1 MHEFSLLSRLR
12 RVVAYSDLRNL
23 LGDLTRRCTLGI
35 LFVAPSRCARP
46 EPAAP
51 CVLVIMVA
59 LTASV
64 RMKREDRRENDSRLR
79 ILLAKTRF
87 PHATSQLN
95 VHHWRAMLHHHDIRS
110 MGDRLSTARDLCIAS
125 NYDKGIGL
133 YQDVL
138 TQLKPAIKRVSQARE
153 RQDWLQ
159 VQSDLESEL
168 GAMMDYAEALH
179 SLKLNAPGQ
188 NGRRPR
194 SSTPSDRPKSGDRW
208 QIVDGKREHDQP
220 DREVWAPP
228 SPDSGR
234 GGRRG
239 VAPNWADKQKNN
251 NNGRVKATPPA
262 RLANRAEKGNYVDNR
277 KQPAAVNGRGGPTP
291 RKAPTGQQVTPSKDK
306 VKKTPDG
313 EKPKYSE
320 LARENGWCDVELI
333 EGIER
338 DIVDTGPKI
347 TFDDIA
353 GLEHTKELL
362 QEAVMLPQIAPHL
375 FKDGRLKPCN
385 GVLMFG
391 PPGTGKTLLAK
402 AVANVCN
409 STFFNVSASTLAS
422 KYRGES
428 EKMVRILFEMARYYS
443 PAIIFMD
450 EIDAI
455 AGARGGAEEHES
467 SRRVKTELLVQ
478 INGVGSGEKSDVEN
492 NRVMVLAATNL
503 PWQIDEAMRRRLTKR
518 VYIPLPDIHG
528 RRALFNLNLK
538 RVDVAPDVDYD
549 RLATQTE
556 GYSGDDICGVCETAK
571 MFPVKRLYT
580 PEFMKELALK
590 KTQGF
595 GEDEIKAMEKN
606 GLVVTM
612 NDIVMALENVSKSV
626 GQDQLV
632 RFQKWEEEF
641 GSR

>member
-1 MHEFSLLSRLR
+1 
-12 RVVAYSDLRNL
+12 
-23 LGDLTRRCTLGI
+23 
-35 LFVAPSRCARP
+35 
-46 EPAAP
+46 
-51 CVLVIMVA
+51 
-59 LTASV
+59 
-64 RMKREDRRENDSRLR
+64 
-79 ILLAKTRF
+79 
-87 PHATSQLN
+87 
-95 VHHWRAMLHHHDIRS
+95 MLHHHEIRG
-110 MGDRLSTARDLCIAS
+110 MGDRLSAARDLCIGS
-125 NYDKGIGL
+125 SYDEGINM
-133 YQDVL
+133 YRDVL
-138 TQLKPAIKRVSQARE
+138 TQLKPAIKRVSQGKE

-168 GAMMDYAEALH
+168 GAMMDYVDALH
-179 SLKLNAPGQ
+179 TLKQNAPVQ
-188 NGRRPR
+188 KSQRPR
-194 SSTPSDRPKSGDRW
+194 SSTPADRPKSGNRW
-208 QIVDGKREHDQP
+208 QGVDNKRGDDQGGAADP
-220 DREVWAPP
+220 DVWAPP
-228 SPDSGR
+228 SPDAGR
-234 GGRRG
+234 GRRG
-239 VAPNWADKQKNN
+239 GPAAAAAPNWADKQKYNN
-251 NNGRVKATPPA
+251 NHRVKATPPA
-262 RLANRAEKGNYVDNR
+262 RLANRAPPPEKANYLDHR
-277 KQPAAVNGRGGPTP
+277 KQSAPAAAANGRPGPTP
-291 RKAPTGQQVTPSKDK
+291 RKSSAPTGGQQGTPSKDK
-306 VKKTPDG
+306 LKKAADG

-320 LARENGWCDVELI
+320 VAREQGWCDVELI

-518 VYIPLPDIHG
+518 VYIPLPDVNG

-556 GYSGDDICGVCETAK
+556 GYSGDDICGVCETG
-571 MFPVKRLYT
+571 T
-580 PEFMKELALK
+580 E
-590 KTQGF
+590 
-595 GEDEIKAMEKN
+595 GEGERE
-606 GLVVTM
+606 GVV
-612 NDIVMALENVSKSV
+612 
-626 GQDQLV
+626 
-632 RFQKWEEEF
+632 
-641 GSR
+641 

>member
-1 MHEFSLLSRLR
+1 MYR
-12 RVVAYSDLRNL
+12 
-23 LGDLTRRCTLGI
+23 
-35 LFVAPSRCARP
+35 
-46 EPAAP
+46 
-51 CVLVIMVA
+51 
-59 LTASV
+59 
-64 RMKREDRRENDSRLR
+64 
-79 ILLAKTRF
+79 
-87 PHATSQLN
+87 
-95 VHHWRAMLHHHDIRS
+95 
-110 MGDRLSTARDLCIAS
+110 
-125 NYDKGIGL
+125 
-133 YQDVL
+133 DVL
-138 TQLKPAIKRVSQARE
+138 TQLKPAIKRVSQGKE
-153 RQDWLQ
+153 RQDWLQVQYLKTYRIETTLSKPSRVQ

-168 GAMMDYAEALH
+168 GAMMDYVDALH
-179 SLKLNAPGQ
+179 TLKQNAPGQ
-188 NGRRPR
+188 KSQRPR
-194 SSTPSDRPKSGDRW
+194 SSTPADRPKSGNRW
-208 QIVDGKREHDQP
+208 QGVDNKRGDDQGGAADP
-220 DREVWAPP
+220 DVWAPP
-228 SPDSGR
+228 SPDAGR
-234 GGRRG
+234 GRRG
-239 VAPNWADKQKNN
+239 GPAAAAAPNWADKQKNV
-251 NNGRVKATPPA
+251 RC
-262 RLANRAEKGNYVDNR
+262 
-277 KQPAAVNGRGGPTP
+277 
-291 RKAPTGQQVTPSKDK
+291 RKAA
-306 VKKTPDG
+306 DG

-320 LARENGWCDVELI
+320 VAREQGWCDVELI

-375 FKDGRLKPCN
+375 FKARPPDGRLKPCN

-518 VYIPLPDIHG
+518 VCTYMSAFASCKGGIVKTDCGLDIPLPDVNG

-556 GYSGDDICGVCETAK
+556 
-571 MFPVKRLYT
+571 
-580 PEFMKELALK
+580 
-590 KTQGF
+590 
-595 GEDEIKAMEKN
+595 
-606 GLVVTM
+606 

-641 GSR
+641 GSK

>member
-1 MHEFSLLSRLR
+1 
-12 RVVAYSDLRNL
+12 
-23 LGDLTRRCTLGI
+23 
-35 LFVAPSRCARP
+35 
-46 EPAAP
+46 
-51 CVLVIMVA
+51 
-59 LTASV
+59 
-64 RMKREDRRENDSRLR
+64 
-79 ILLAKTRF
+79 
-87 PHATSQLN
+87 
-95 VHHWRAMLHHHDIRS
+95 
-110 MGDRLSTARDLCIAS
+110 MGERLSSARDLCVAS
-125 NYDKGIGL
+125 NYDKGISV
-133 YQDVL
+133 YRDVL
-138 TQLKPAIKRVSQARE
+138 AQLKPAIKRVSQAKE
-153 RQDWLQ
+153 RADWLQ
-159 VQSDLESEL
+159 LQSDLEAEL
-168 GAMMDYAEALH
+168 GGMLDYVDALH
-179 SLKLNAPGQ
+179 ALKQAPGQ
-188 NGRRPR
+188 KGRGRPR
-194 SSTPSDRPKSGDRW
+194 ASTPSERPKSGDRW
-208 QIVDGKREHDQP
+208 QVVDNKRPPSDDQP
-220 DREVWAPP
+220 DPDVWAPP
-228 SPDSGR
+228 SPDR
-234 GGRRG
+234 RRG
-239 VAPNWADKQKNN
+239 PSANAPNWAEKQKNN
-251 NNGRVKATPPA
+251 RVNAKAAPPA
-262 RLANRAEKGNYVDNR
+262 RLANRQQPASAAAPDKGNNYLDNNR
-277 KQPAAVNGRGGPTP
+277 KGRPAGAGGPTP
-291 RKAPTGQQVTPSKDK
+291 RKAGGGGPTPTKDK
-306 VKKTPDG
+306 VKKGSAAVGPNG

-320 LARENGWCDVELI
+320 VAREQGWVDVELI

-518 VYIPLPDIHG
+518 VYIPLPDING
-528 RRALFNLNLK
+528 RRALFHLNLK
-538 RVDVAPDVDYD
+538 RVDVAPDVNYD
-549 RLATQTE
+549 TLATQTE

-590 KTQGF
+590 KSQGI
-595 GEDEIKAMEKN
+595 GDDEIKAMEKN

-612 NDIVMALENVSKSV
+612 NDILMALENVSKSV

-641 GSR
+641 GSK

>member
-1 MHEFSLLSRLR
+1 
-12 RVVAYSDLRNL
+12 
-23 LGDLTRRCTLGI
+23 
-35 LFVAPSRCARP
+35 
-46 EPAAP
+46 
-51 CVLVIMVA
+51 
-59 LTASV
+59 
-64 RMKREDRRENDSRLR
+64 
-79 ILLAKTRF
+79 
-87 PHATSQLN
+87 
-95 VHHWRAMLHHHDIRS
+95 MLHHHEIRG
-110 MGDRLSTARDLCIAS
+110 MGDRLSAARDLCIGS
-125 NYDKGIGL
+125 SYDEGINM
-133 YQDVL
+133 YRDVL
-138 TQLKPAIKRVSQARE
+138 TQLKPAIKRVSQGKE

-168 GAMMDYAEALH
+168 GAMMDYVDALH
-179 SLKLNAPGQ
+179 TLKQNAPGQ
-188 NGRRPR
+188 KSQRPR
-194 SSTPSDRPKSGDRW
+194 SSTPADRPKSGNRW
-208 QIVDGKREHDQP
+208 QGVDNKRGDDQGGAADP
-220 DREVWAPP
+220 DVWAPP
-228 SPDSGR
+228 SPDAGR
-234 GGRRG
+234 GRRG
-239 VAPNWADKQKNN
+239 GPAAAAAPNWADKQKK
-251 NNGRVKATPPA
+251 KAA
-262 RLANRAEKGNYVDNR
+262 
-277 KQPAAVNGRGGPTP
+277 
-291 RKAPTGQQVTPSKDK
+291 
-306 VKKTPDG
+306 DG

-320 LARENGWCDVELI
+320 VAREQGWCDVELI

-375 FKDGRLKPCN
+375 FKARPPDGRLKPCN

-518 VYIPLPDIHG
+518 VCTYMSAFASSEGGIMKTDCGLDIPLPDVNG

-556 GYSGDDICGVCETAK
+556 
-571 MFPVKRLYT
+571 
-580 PEFMKELALK
+580 
-590 KTQGF
+590 
-595 GEDEIKAMEKN
+595 
-606 GLVVTM
+606 

-641 GSR
+641 GSK